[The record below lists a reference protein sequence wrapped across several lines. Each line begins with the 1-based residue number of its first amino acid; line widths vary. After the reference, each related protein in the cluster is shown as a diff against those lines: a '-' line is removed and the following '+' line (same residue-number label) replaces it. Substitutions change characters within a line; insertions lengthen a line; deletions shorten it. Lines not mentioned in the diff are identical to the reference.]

1 MPVNASNSDLDWQAP
16 DFNLISV
23 DEQYYSLSQLTGEN
37 GTLIA
42 FICNHCPYVIR
53 IIERFVYESIEL
65 NNIGVSTI
73 GIMSNDVKQYPEDSY
88 EKMKEFSLKYDF
100 KFHYLYDSTQ
110 QVAKDYRA
118 ACTPDIF
125 GFNKNLQLKYRGRI
139 DSKVIEEDNNDIKR
153 EMYEAMKLIKET
165 NEGPSNQFNSFGCS
179 IKWMHNE

>member
-53 IIERFVYESIEL
+53 IIKRFVYESIEL

-88 EKMKEFSLKYDF
+88 EKMREFSLKYDF

-118 ACTPDIF
+118 VCTPDIF

-139 DSKVIEEDNNDIKR
+139 DSKVVEEDNNDIKR

-165 NEGPSNQFNSFGCS
+165 NEGPLNQFNSFGCS
-179 IKWMHNE
+179 IKWANNE

>member
-23 DEQYYSLSQLTGEN
+23 DEQYYSLSQLAGEN

-88 EKMKEFSLKYDF
+88 EKMREFSLKYDF

-110 QVAKDYRA
+110 QVAKDYKA
-118 ACTPDIF
+118 VCTPDIF

-139 DSKVIEEDNNDIKR
+139 DSKVVEEDNNDIKR

-165 NEGPSNQFNSFGCS
+165 NEGPLNQFNSFGCS
-179 IKWMHNE
+179 IKWSNNE

>member
-53 IIERFVYESIEL
+53 IIKRFVYESIEL

-88 EKMKEFSLKYDF
+88 EKMREFSLKYDF

-118 ACTPDIF
+118 VCTPDIF

-139 DSKVIEEDNNDIKR
+139 DSKVVEEDNNDIKR

-165 NEGPSNQFNSFGCS
+165 NEGPLNQFNSFGCS
-179 IKWMHNE
+179 IKWKTNE

>member
-1 MPVNASNSDLDWQAP
+1 MSVNASNSDLDWQAP

-88 EKMKEFSLKYDF
+88 EKMREFSLKYDF

-118 ACTPDIF
+118 VCTPDIF

-139 DSKVIEEDNNDIKR
+139 DSKVVEEDNNDIKR
-153 EMYEAMKLIKET
+153 EMYEAMKLIKQT
-165 NEGPSNQFNSFGCS
+165 DEGPSNQFNSFGCS
-179 IKWMHNE
+179 IKWANNE

>member
-23 DEQYYSLSQLTGEN
+23 DEQYYSLDQLTGEN

-73 GIMSNDVKQYPEDSY
+73 AIMSNDVKQYPEDSY

-118 ACTPDIF
+118 VCTPDIF

-139 DSKVIEEDNNDIKR
+139 DSKVVEEDNNDIKR

-165 NEGPSNQFNSFGCS
+165 NEGPLNQFNSFGCS
-179 IKWMHNE
+179 IKWANNE

>member
-23 DEQYYSLSQLTGEN
+23 DEQYYSLSQLTGKN

-42 FICNHCPYVIR
+42 FICNHCPYVIS

-88 EKMKEFSLKYDF
+88 EKMREFSLKYDF

-118 ACTPDIF
+118 VCTPDIF

-139 DSKVIEEDNNDIKR
+139 DSKVVEEDNNDIKR

-165 NEGPSNQFNSFGCS
+165 NEGPSNQLNSFGCS
-179 IKWMHNE
+179 IKWANNE

>member
-88 EKMKEFSLKYDF
+88 EKMREFSLKYDF

-118 ACTPDIF
+118 VCTPDIF
-125 GFNKNLQLKYRGRI
+125 GFNKKLQLKYRGRI
-139 DSKVIEEDNNDIKR
+139 DSKVVEEDNNDIKR

-165 NEGPSNQFNSFGCS
+165 NEGPLNQFNSFGCS
-179 IKWMHNE
+179 IKWANNE

>member
-23 DEQYYSLSQLTGEN
+23 DEQYYSLSQLAGEN

-118 ACTPDIF
+118 VCTPDIF

-139 DSKVIEEDNNDIKR
+139 DSKVVEEDNSDIKR
-153 EMYEAMKLIKET
+153 EMYEAMKLIKER

-179 IKWMHNE
+179 IKWANNE

>member
-23 DEQYYSLSQLTGEN
+23 DEQYYSLSQLAGEN

-53 IIERFVYESIEL
+53 IIERFVYESIKL

-110 QVAKDYRA
+110 KVAKDYRA
-118 ACTPDIF
+118 VCTPDIF

-139 DSKVIEEDNNDIKR
+139 DSKVVEEDNNDIKR

-179 IKWMHNE
+179 IKWANNE

>member
-23 DEQYYSLSQLTGEN
+23 NEKYYSLSQLSGKN
-37 GTLIA
+37 GTLVA

-53 IIERFVYESIEL
+53 IIERFVYESREL

-73 GIMSNDVKQYPEDSY
+73 AIMSNDVKQYPEDSY

-110 QVAKDYRA
+110 QVAKDYKA
-118 ACTPDIF
+118 VCTPDIF

-139 DSKVIEEDNNDIKR
+139 DSKVVEEDNKDIKR
-153 EMYEAMKLIKET
+153 EMYEAMRLITET
-165 NEGPSNQFNSFGCS
+165 NQGPLNQFNSFGCS
-179 IKWMHNE
+179 IKWINNE

>member
-23 DEQYYSLSQLTGEN
+23 DEQYYSLSQLAGEN

-118 ACTPDIF
+118 VCTPDIF

-139 DSKVIEEDNNDIKR
+139 DSKVVKEDNNDIKR

-165 NEGPSNQFNSFGCS
+165 NEGPLNQFNSFGCS
-179 IKWMHNE
+179 IKWANNE

>member
-73 GIMSNDVKQYPEDSY
+73 GIMSNDIKQYPEDSY
-88 EKMKEFSLKYDF
+88 EKMKKFSLKYEF

-118 ACTPDIF
+118 VCTPDIF

-139 DSKVIEEDNNDIKR
+139 DSKVVEEDNNDIKR

-179 IKWMHNE
+179 IKWANNE

>member
-73 GIMSNDVKQYPEDSY
+73 AIMSNDVKQYPEDSY

-118 ACTPDIF
+118 VCTPDIF

-139 DSKVIEEDNNDIKR
+139 DSKVVEEDNNDIKR

-165 NEGPSNQFNSFGCS
+165 NEGPSNQLNSFGCS
-179 IKWMHNE
+179 IKWANNE

>member
-23 DEQYYSLSQLTGEN
+23 DEEYYSLSQLVGKN

-139 DSKVIEEDNNDIKR
+139 DSKVVEEDNNDIKR

-179 IKWMHNE
+179 IKWVNNE

>member
-23 DEQYYSLSQLTGEN
+23 DEQYYSLSQLAGEN

-73 GIMSNDVKQYPEDSY
+73 GIMSNDVNQYPEDSY

-118 ACTPDIF
+118 VCTPEIF

-139 DSKVIEEDNNDIKR
+139 DSKVVEEDNNDIKR

-165 NEGPSNQFNSFGCS
+165 NEGPLNQFNSFGCS
-179 IKWMHNE
+179 IKWANNE

>member
-23 DEQYYSLSQLTGEN
+23 DEQYYSLSQLAGEN

-118 ACTPDIF
+118 VCTPDIF

-139 DSKVIEEDNNDIKR
+139 DSKVVEEDNNDIKR

-165 NEGPSNQFNSFGCS
+165 NEGPLNQFNSFGCS
-179 IKWMHNE
+179 IKWANNE

>member
-88 EKMKEFSLKYDF
+88 EKMKEFSLKYNF

-118 ACTPDIF
+118 VCTPDIF

-139 DSKVIEEDNNDIKR
+139 DSKVVEENNNDIRR
-153 EMYEAMKLIKET
+153 EMYDAMKLIKET

-179 IKWMHNE
+179 IKWINNE

>member
-118 ACTPDIF
+118 VCTPDIF

-139 DSKVIEEDNNDIKR
+139 DSKVVEEDNNEIKR

-165 NEGPSNQFNSFGCS
+165 NEGPLNQFNSFGCS
-179 IKWMHNE
+179 IKWANNE

>member
-23 DEQYYSLSQLTGEN
+23 DEQYYSLSQLAGEN

-118 ACTPDIF
+118 VCTPDIF

-165 NEGPSNQFNSFGCS
+165 NEGPLNQFNSFGCS
-179 IKWMHNE
+179 IKWANNE

>member
-73 GIMSNDVKQYPEDSY
+73 TIMSNDVKQYPEDSY

-110 QVAKDYRA
+110 QVARDYRA
-118 ACTPDIF
+118 VCTPDIF

-139 DSKVIEEDNNDIKR
+139 DSKVVEEDNNDIKR

-165 NEGPSNQFNSFGCS
+165 DEGPSNQFNSFGCS
-179 IKWMHNE
+179 IKWANNE

>member
-110 QVAKDYRA
+110 EVAKDYRA
-118 ACTPDIF
+118 VCTPDIF

-139 DSKVIEEDNNDIKR
+139 DSKVVEEDNNDIKR

-165 NEGPSNQFNSFGCS
+165 NEGPLNQFNSFGCS
-179 IKWMHNE
+179 IKWANNE

>member
-42 FICNHCPYVIR
+42 FICNHCPYVVR

-118 ACTPDIF
+118 VCTPDIF
-125 GFNKNLQLKYRGRI
+125 GFNKNLQ
-139 DSKVIEEDNNDIKR
+139 
-153 EMYEAMKLIKET
+153 
-165 NEGPSNQFNSFGCS
+165 
-179 IKWMHNE
+179 

>member
-23 DEQYYSLSQLTGEN
+23 DEQYYSLSQLAGEN

-53 IIERFVYESIEL
+53 IIERFVYESIQL

-88 EKMKEFSLKYDF
+88 EKMREFSLKYDF

-118 ACTPDIF
+118 VCTPDIF

-139 DSKVIEEDNNDIKR
+139 DSKVVEEDNNDIKR

-165 NEGPSNQFNSFGCS
+165 NEGPLNQFNSFGCS
-179 IKWMHNE
+179 IKWANNE

>member
-23 DEQYYSLSQLTGEN
+23 DEDYYSLSQLCGEN

-118 ACTPDIF
+118 VCTPDIF

-139 DSKVIEEDNNDIKR
+139 DSKVVEENNNDIKR

-179 IKWMHNE
+179 IKWANNE

>member
-1 MPVNASNSDLDWQAP
+1 MPVNASNSDLDWKAP

-23 DEQYYSLSQLTGEN
+23 DEQYYSLGQLTGEN

-73 GIMSNDVKQYPEDSY
+73 AIMSNDVKQYPEDSY

-118 ACTPDIF
+118 VCTPDIF

-139 DSKVIEEDNNDIKR
+139 DSKVVEEDNNDIKR

-165 NEGPSNQFNSFGCS
+165 KEGPSNQFNSFGCS
-179 IKWMHNE
+179 IKWANNE

>member
-42 FICNHCPYVIR
+42 FICNHCPYVVR

-118 ACTPDIF
+118 VCTPDIF

-139 DSKVIEEDNNDIKR
+139 DSKVVEENNNDIRR
-153 EMYEAMKLIKET
+153 EMYDAMKLIKET

-179 IKWMHNE
+179 IKWANNE

>member
-53 IIERFVYESIEL
+53 IIERFVYESKEL

-73 GIMSNDVKQYPEDSY
+73 AIMSNDVKQYPEDSY

-118 ACTPDIF
+118 VCTPDIF

-139 DSKVIEEDNNDIKR
+139 DSKVVEEDNNDIKR

-179 IKWMHNE
+179 IKWANNE

>member
-23 DEQYYSLSQLTGEN
+23 DEQYYSLSQLAGEN

-88 EKMKEFSLKYDF
+88 EKMREFSLKYDF

-118 ACTPDIF
+118 VCTPDIF

-139 DSKVIEEDNNDIKR
+139 DSKVVEEGNNDIKR

-165 NEGPSNQFNSFGCS
+165 NEGPLNQFNSFGCS
-179 IKWMHNE
+179 IKWANNE

>member
-118 ACTPDIF
+118 VCTPDIF

-139 DSKVIEEDNNDIKR
+139 DSKVVEEDNNDIKR

-165 NEGPSNQFNSFGCS
+165 NEGPLNQFNSFGCS
-179 IKWMHNE
+179 IKWANNE

>member
-23 DEQYYSLSQLTGEN
+23 DEQYYSLSQLAGEN

-118 ACTPDIF
+118 VCTPDIF
-125 GFNKNLQLKYRGRI
+125 GFNKTLQLKYRGRI
-139 DSKVIEEDNNDIKR
+139 DSKVVEEDNNDIKR

-179 IKWMHNE
+179 IKWANNE

>member
-73 GIMSNDVKQYPEDSY
+73 GIMSNDVKQYHEDSY

-110 QVAKDYRA
+110 QVAKDYKA
-118 ACTPDIF
+118 VCTPDIF

-139 DSKVIEEDNNDIKR
+139 DSKVVEEGNNDIKR

-179 IKWMHNE
+179 IKWANNE

>member
-23 DEQYYSLSQLTGEN
+23 DEQYYSLSQLAGEN

-88 EKMKEFSLKYDF
+88 EKMKEFSLKYNF

-118 ACTPDIF
+118 VCTPDIF

-139 DSKVIEEDNNDIKR
+139 DSKVVEEDNNDINR
-153 EMYEAMKLIKET
+153 EMYEAMKLIKDT
-165 NEGPSNQFNSFGCS
+165 NEGPSNQFNCFGCS
-179 IKWMHNE
+179 IKWANNE

>member
-23 DEQYYSLSQLTGEN
+23 DEQYYSLDQLTGEN

-118 ACTPDIF
+118 VCTPDIF

-139 DSKVIEEDNNDIKR
+139 DSKVVEEDNNDIKR

-165 NEGPSNQFNSFGCS
+165 NEGPLNQFNSFGCS
-179 IKWMHNE
+179 IKWANNE

>member
-88 EKMKEFSLKYDF
+88 EKMREFSLKYDF

-110 QVAKDYRA
+110 QVARDYKA
-118 ACTPDIF
+118 VCTPDIF
-125 GFNKNLQLKYRGRI
+125 GFNKDLQLKYRGRI
-139 DSKVIEEDNNDIKR
+139 DSKVVKEDNNNIKR

-179 IKWMHNE
+179 IKWANNE